1 MNQEL
6 ATYQR
11 AIELAKDTIARAEA
25 DAEQAIQSRDQ
36 ALRAAEAA
44 NAAAALRES
53 QLGQAHA
60 EITRLEEAL
69 VYVGKAINIRGAR
82 KRIAETLKEKETP

>member
-1 MNQEL
+1 MSDDEL
-6 ATYQR
+6 AR
-11 AIELAKDTIARAEA
+11 LRA

-60 EITRLEEAL
+60 EITRLEGAL
-69 VYVGKAINIRGAR
+69 VYVGKAMNIRSAR
-82 KRIAETLKEKETP
+82 KRINEVLAVKR

>member
-6 ATYQR
+6 ATYQN
-11 AIELAKDTIARAEA
+11 AIELAKSEMARLRSERD
-25 DAEQAIQSRDQ
+25 DAIRSRDQ

-44 NAAAALRES
+44 NAAATPRES

-60 EITRLEEAL
+60 EIARLEESL
-69 VYVGKAINIRGAR
+69 VYVGKAINIRSAR
-82 KRIAETLKEKETP
+82 KRIAAALAEKEN